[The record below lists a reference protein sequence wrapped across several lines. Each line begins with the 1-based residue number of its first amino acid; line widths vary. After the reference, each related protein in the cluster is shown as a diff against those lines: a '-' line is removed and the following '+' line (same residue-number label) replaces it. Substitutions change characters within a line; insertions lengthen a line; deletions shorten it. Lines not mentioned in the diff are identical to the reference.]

1 MKSRDVLAGVVL
13 AMMATSGWAAA
24 GGANRGAGA
33 APIEGVWRCQM
44 EGLPA
49 VTLTVTEEGGTLTG
63 AVMFYLHTREPGQPV
78 NATPGVPEPLLN
90 PRFDGKTLRFQVS
103 HRRAHPPDSLQDQPV
118 NFQLKLDGPD
128 TGEFVNESEPDPNRP
143 RYVLVKSAY

>member
-63 AVMFYLHTREPGQPV
+63 AVMFYLHKREPGQPV